1 MTRLACQYAII
12 RFLPYAE
19 TGEFANVGVVLACP
33 ATGYFDAL
41 LTPTKNFGRIT
52 AFFDHLDKRIYR
64 DSLMYIDEEL
74 ERIRDALS
82 NRTER
87 EGTTIIQ
94 QTFAEL
100 TRPREALLRF
110 SETRVI
116 LAENEKQVLDKLFAR
131 FIGRDFVSKQYHD
144 KLLERGVQ
152 HMLAQANLRE
162 YFKPAVIGNDY
173 LHANV
178 PFVYLRDGEP
188 ALAIKPLD
196 LAKDKP
202 NQVFEHGGHWVDRI
216 RRLRKYDLLRGQI
229 LFAVEEPTA
238 ADVDTHQAAK
248 EIIAE
253 LRENHVEVVLASDS
267 NAITAFAARATSH

>member
-19 TGEFANVGVVLACP
+19 TGEFANVGVLLACP
-33 ATGYFDAL
+33 TTGYLDARL
-41 LTPTKNFGRIT
+41 LPTKNTGRIT
-52 AFFDHLDKRIYR
+52 AFFDQLDKRIYR

-74 ERIRDALS
+74 ERIRDALGD
-82 NRTER
+82 RAGL
-87 EGTTIIQ
+87 EGATIIQ
-94 QTFAEL
+94 QTFAEII
-100 TRPREALLRF
+100 RPREALLRF

-116 LAENEKQVLDKLFAR
+116 LADNEEQVLDKLFAR

-144 KLLERGVQ
+144 RFLERGVRR
-152 HMLAQANLRE
+152 MLAKANLRQ
-162 YFKPAVIGNDY
+162 YFKPAEIGNDY
-173 LHANV
+173 LHATV
-178 PFVYLRDGEP
+178 PFVYLRYGDP

-216 RRLRKYDLLRGQI
+216 RRLRKHDLFRGQM

-238 ADVDTHQAAK
+238 ADDITRQAAK

-253 LRENHVEVVLASDS
+253 LRENHVEVVSASDFS
-267 NAITAFAARATSH
+267 AITAFAAGATSH